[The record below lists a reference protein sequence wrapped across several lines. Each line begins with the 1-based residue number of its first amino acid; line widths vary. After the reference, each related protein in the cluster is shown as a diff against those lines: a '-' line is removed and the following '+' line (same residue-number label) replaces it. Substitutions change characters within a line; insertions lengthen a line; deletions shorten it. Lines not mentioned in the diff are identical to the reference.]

1 MDQHPASPDT
11 WALLVY
17 VCVCVR
23 EREIGRDAETEK
35 GMRASVRERDIR
47 TEIER
52 ECVVD

>member
-1 MDQHPASPDT
+1 MDPHPATPDT
-11 WALLVY
+11 WALL

-23 EREIGRDAETEK
+23 EREIGREGETEK

-52 ECVVD
+52 ECVVL